1 MNSRRLQDAN
11 EEEVD
16 RTLEEPLSDIVI
28 DHLRAVREVSLRNYV
43 EAYTHQVSAGIAFI
57 FFFLSHG
64 MALIFLLCPSFFSQS
79 KISANCYRP
88 RRMRTGPFQ

>member
-57 FFFLSHG
+57 FFFLSQWPSSFCY
-64 MALIFLLCPSFFSQS
+64 ALLFFRSPKFLQTAIVPE
-79 KISANCYRP
+79 
-88 RRMRTGPFQ
+88 G